1 MGVSVDKKTCI
12 GCGSCVAICPE
23 VFEMNGDKSV
33 VKASAKKKG
42 EMPSCAKEAEQACPV
57 DAIKIK

>member
-1 MGVSVDKKTCI
+1 MEVTIDKKTCI

-23 VFEMNGDKSV
+23 VFEMKNNKASV
-33 VKASAKKKG
+33 KESAKKLK
-42 EMPSCAKEAEQACPV
+42 ELPSCAKSAEESCPV